1 MYFMCM
7 ERVVFSPHSAFF
19 KQHQRANWALTT
31 HFVQKKR
38 LHLQSLEPNAYLFTN
53 SINAPKY

>member
-7 ERVVFSPHSAFF
+7 ERVVFSLHSAFF

-31 HFVQKKR
+31 HFVQKKKITSPEFR
-38 LHLQSLEPNAYLFTN
+38 TECIFVYEFN
-53 SINAPKY
+53 